1 MRIAEGWV
9 TAARGPT
16 LSAAAVATDFLR
28 NDLRDAFIIFLP
40 SPEAYVRSVAT
51 VIEVGAES
59 TPAWVGQGRG
69 LGLLPIASVDAT
81 TKPSAPH
88 VPHRAFAPAH
98 VCTPMRRATRQV
110 RFTQPQRAARV
121 AAKPAPATNSPIRQ
135 CAGAGRAPADRC
147 QGARRYRG
155 VPDQTR
161 VCAGEQ

>member
-16 LSAAAVATDFLR
+16 LSAAAVATVFLR

-40 SPEAYVRSVAT
+40 SPEAYARSVAT

-59 TPAWVGQGRG
+59 TPAWVGQDRG
-69 LGLLPIASVDAT
+69 FGLLPIASVDAT

-98 VCTPMRRATRQV
+98 VCFQCDVLRQV

-121 AAKPAPATNSPIRQ
+121 AAKPAPATNSPIRR
-135 CAGAGRAPADRC
+135 CAGAGRAPAYRC
-147 QGARRYRG
+147 QAARRYRG